1 MQGRTPAAHPE
12 CSARVPPEWEG
23 EAPAT
28 VGIGKRAL
36 AFPLC
41 VDQREGDPMD
51 LYTFLKRLPKVSLHV
66 HLAGTVQ
73 PSTLVA
79 LAGKNGVALPAY
91 REPENLYN
99 YPDFSQFIQIF
110 DRVIASVRDR
120 ADFHRITYE
129 TLQQA
134 AEHGVRHRE
143 MFWNPTSHM
152 ACGVPYETA
161 VDGII
166 DGIRD
171 ARTDFGIQCF
181 LIADI
186 NRMGTPELGLEM

>member
-1 MQGRTPAAHPE
+1 
-12 CSARVPPEWEG
+12 
-23 EAPAT
+23 
-28 VGIGKRAL
+28 
-36 AFPLC
+36 
-41 VDQREGDPMD
+41 MD

-73 PSTLVA
+73 PPTLVE
-79 LAGKNGVALPAY
+79 LARKNGVALPVH
-91 REPENLYN
+91 REPADLYD
-99 YPDFSQFIQIF
+99 YPDIYQFLRML
-110 DRVIASVRDR
+110 DLVMASVRNH

-143 MFWNPTSHM
+143 MFWNPTTHM

-166 DGIRD
+166 AGLRD
-171 ARTDFGIQCF
+171 ARARRRGCTSGRIWPTT
-181 LIADI
+181 
-186 NRMGTPELGLEM
+186 RSERWRGEG